1 VNDREFARRY
11 DARRGMRKPAPRR
24 RRSSATVRLRTLL
37 AAIALLPLA
46 AACDQ
51 YRASAEPPTGT
62 STSTPQLTPGTEG
75 IAEALSSV
83 CRVDAVDPAIAV
95 ETLQGPEGACVPPAT
110 VVAMRCDPSLDPI
123 AVVEAGS
130 GDGRTYLGGAFAV
143 PIRALPSGVSF
154 LGVGPSGR
162 FGEPTSFPRAL
173 YQEAGSVT
181 ARWLALARPN
191 QVSANPSVL
200 LIGDSILDGAA
211 DAVTEGLPGWE
222 ITIDAVVGRSSSGG
236 IAVVEGAVTAP
247 DVVVLELGTNDVDAD
262 AFRANAE
269 RILAAP
275 AVVDADLVV
284 WLTAR
289 NPDGITPAVNRAIF
303 ELMGSVPHGTVADW
317 DRFVPPEALNGDGVH
332 LASGQEPVFAGFVA
346 EALETWRAAV
356 HERGPSRCT
365 REVLAAAGLG

>member
-1 VNDREFARRY
+1 
-11 DARRGMRKPAPRR
+11 MRKPAPRP
-24 RRSSATVRLRTLL
+24 RRSPTAVRLRTLL
-37 AAIALLPLA
+37 AALALLPIL

-51 YRASAEPPTGT
+51 YRASAEPPTAT

-75 IAEALSSV
+75 IAEALSSA

-95 ETLQGPEGACVPPAT
+95 ETFRSPEGACVPPAA

-143 PIRALPSGVSF
+143 PVRALPSGVSS

-162 FGEPTSFPRAL
+162 FGEPASFPRAL

-181 ARWLALARPN
+181 ARWLALARPS
-191 QVSANPSVL
+191 QVGANPSVL
-200 LIGDSILDGAA
+200 LIGDSILDGAT
-211 DAVTEGLPGWE
+211 DAVTETLPGWE
-222 ITIDAVVGRSSSGG
+222 VTIDAVVGRSSSGG

-303 ELMGSVPHGTVADW
+303 ELMETVPHGTVADW

-332 LASGQEPVFAGFVA
+332 LAPGQEPVFAAFVA
-346 EALETWRAAV
+346 GALETWRAAV
-356 HERGPSRCT
+356 HGRGPTRCT
-365 REVLAAAGLG
+365 SEVLAAAGLG